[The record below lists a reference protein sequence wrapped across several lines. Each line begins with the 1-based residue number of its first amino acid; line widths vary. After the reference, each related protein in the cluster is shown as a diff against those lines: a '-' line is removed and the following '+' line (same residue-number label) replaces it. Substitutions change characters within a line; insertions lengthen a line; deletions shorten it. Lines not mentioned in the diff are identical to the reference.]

1 MRLSRLSRFTG
12 FMSRRTSLQIST
24 PAVSARLTPEQE
36 RFNFLIAQIEKA
48 RAARMEWEAAVA
60 VFHQNRL
67 QKLQPLHDSLSSA
80 SRESVFALDRL
91 LDQTGWSRA
100 ERAELREI
108 LRGTADVLLELNGA
122 DEQIKALYDKHSE
135 VDFDTAKQDELQRL
149 KAEAEEFTGMDLG
162 DDEGILSEEDL
173 VERVYREM
181 AAREAENAAQQDAK
195 APRRRESAA
204 KRRGEDSAQL
214 ARQSLREIY
223 RRLASAVHPD
233 REPDP
238 ARREEKNALM
248 QRINQAYAANDLL
261 TLFEA
266 QMQIEQLDAGAIAKV
281 SQQRL
286 RQYNR
291 LLAEQL
297 TKSKETVRELKF
309 AFYMDHGPEQS
320 SDLQPHNLMRVIQR
334 QARRLRAEIA
344 QQQQFLRVLASKAS
358 TRRWL
363 KQQRRFGYGDDD

>member
-1 MRLSRLSRFTG
+1 MPRKN
-12 FMSRRTSLQIST
+12 SLQIST
-24 PAVSARLTPEQE
+24 RVVSTKLTPEQE
-36 RFNFLIAQIEKA
+36 RFNFLIVQVEKA
-48 RAARMEWEAAVA
+48 RTALVEWEAAVA
-60 VFHQNRL
+60 VFRQTRL
-67 QKLQPLHDSLSSA
+67 QKLQPLHDSLNSA
-80 SRESVFALDRL
+80 CRESVFAVDRL
-91 LDQTGWSRA
+91 LDQSGWSRA

-108 LRGTADVLLELNGA
+108 LCGTADVLLEVNGA
-122 DEQIKALYDKHSE
+122 DEEIKALYDKHSD
-135 VDFDTAKQDELQRL
+135 VDFDTSKQDELQRL
-149 KAEAEEFTGMDLG
+149 KAEAEEFTGLDLG

-181 AAREAENAAQQDAK
+181 AAREAAQAERKEAK
-195 APRRRESAA
+195 AQRRRESAA
-204 KRRGEDSAQL
+204 KRSGEDSAQL

-233 REPDP
+233 READP
-238 ARREEKNALM
+238 VRREEKNVLM

-266 QMQIEQLDAGAIAKV
+266 QMQIEQIDAGAIAKV

-297 TKSKETVRELKF
+297 TQSKEKLRESKA
-309 AFYMDHGPEQS
+309 AFVMDHGLEQHS
-320 SDLQPHNLMRVIQR
+320 EAHPQKMRLVIQK

-344 QQQQFLRVLASKAS
+344 RQQQFLRVLASKAS

-363 KQQRRFGYGDDD
+363 KQQRRFGYAEDDDL

>member
-1 MRLSRLSRFTG
+1 MHVASG
-12 FMSRRTSLQIST
+12 
-24 PAVSARLTPEQE
+24 RLTPEQE

-48 RAARMEWEAAVA
+48 RTALAEWEAAMA
-60 VFHQNRL
+60 VFRQLRL
-67 QKLQPLHDSLSSA
+67 QKLQPLHDSLSRA
-80 SRESVFALDRL
+80 CRESVFALDRL
-91 LDQTGWSRA
+91 IDQAGWSRA

-122 DEQIKALYDKHSE
+122 DEEIKALYDKHSE

-149 KAEAEEFTGMDLG
+149 KAEAEEFTGLDLG
-162 DDEGILSEEDL
+162 DDDGILSEEDL
-173 VERVYREM
+173 VERVYRGMAAKEAAD
-181 AAREAENAAQQDAK
+181 AAREDAK
-195 APRRRESAA
+195 AQRRRESAA
-204 KRRGEDSAQL
+204 KRRGDDSAQL

-233 REPDP
+233 READP
-238 ARREEKNALM
+238 VRREEKNALM

-266 QMQIEQLDAGAIAKV
+266 QMQIEQLDAGAVAKV

-297 TKSKETVRELKF
+297 GKSKEALRDLKV
-309 AFYMDHGPEQS
+309 AFCLDHGLDEYGGVTPQK
-320 SDLQPHNLMRVIQR
+320 LHLLVQR
-334 QARRLRAEIA
+334 QARGLRAEIGR
-344 QQQQFLRVLASKAS
+344 QQQFLRVLASKAS

-363 KQQRRFGYGDDD
+363 KLERGGWMEEE

>member
-1 MRLSRLSRFTG
+1 
-12 FMSRRTSLQIST
+12 MSRKTSLEISSRVAST
-24 PAVSARLTPEQE
+24 KLTPEQE

-48 RAARMEWEAAVA
+48 RATLAEWEAAVA
-60 VFHQNRL
+60 AFRQTRL
-67 QKLQPLHDSLSSA
+67 QKLQPLHDSLSRA
-80 SRESVFALDRL
+80 CRESVFAVDRL
-91 LDQTGWSRA
+91 LDQTGWSRV

-108 LRGTADVLLELNGA
+108 LRGTADVLLEANGA
-122 DEQIKALYDKHSE
+122 DAEIKALYDKHSE
-135 VDFDTAKQDELQRL
+135 VDFDTSRQDELQQL
-149 KAEAEEFTGMDLG
+149 KAEAEEFTGLDLG
-162 DDEGILSEEDL
+162 DDDGILSEEDL
-173 VERVYREM
+173 VERMYREM
-181 AAREAENAAQQDAK
+181 AAREAADAAREDAK
-195 APRRRESAA
+195 AQRRRESAT

-238 ARREEKNALM
+238 VRREEKNVLM

-266 QMQIEQLDAGAIAKV
+266 QMQIEQLDAGAIAKIG
-281 SQQRL
+281 QQRL

-297 TKSKETVRELKF
+297 SKAKETLREAKV
-309 AFYMDHGPEQS
+309 AFVMDHGLEQHG
-320 SDLQPHNLMRVIQR
+320 DAQPQKLLHVIQG

-344 QQQQFLRVLASKAS
+344 RQEQFLRVLASKAS

-363 KQQRRFGYGDDD
+363 KQQRRFAYGDDDD

>member
-1 MRLSRLSRFTG
+1 
-12 FMSRRTSLQIST
+12 MSRRTSLQIST

-48 RAARMEWEAAVA
+48 RAAQAQWDAAIA
-60 VFHQNRL
+60 EFRQNQL
-67 QKLQPLHDSLSSA
+67 QKLQPLRDSLGSVC
-80 SRESVFALDRL
+80 RECVFALDRL
-91 LDQTGWSRA
+91 IDQTGWSRV
-100 ERAELREI
+100 ERTELRQI
-108 LRGTADVLLELNGA
+108 LRGSADVLLELNGA
-122 DEQIKALYDKHSE
+122 DEEIKALYDKHSE
-135 VDFDTAKQDELQRL
+135 VDFDTEKQDELQRL
-149 KAEAEEFTGMDLG
+149 KAEAEEFTGLDLG
-162 DDEGILSEEDL
+162 DDEGILSEDDL
-173 VERVYREM
+173 VERMYREM
-181 AAREAENAAQQDAK
+181 AAREAAEAERENAKAQ
-195 APRRRESAA
+195 RRRESAA

-233 REPDP
+233 READP
-238 ARREEKNALM
+238 VRREEKNALM

-266 QMQIEQLDAGAIAKV
+266 QMQIEQLDAGAIAKI

-297 TKSKETVRELKF
+297 TKSKEALRALKAAF
-309 AFYMDHGPEQS
+309 AMDHGLEQH
-320 SDLQPHNLMRVIQR
+320 SDVQPHKLLHVIQR
-334 QARRLRAEIA
+334 QVRRLRAEIA

-363 KQQRRFGYGDDD
+363 KQQRRFVYGDDDD